1 MKSILAEGIEVM
13 TEERQEEPEISKE
26 EHENLQKILEVQN
39 EEVCYDFVLRFTL
52 SFLLFAHDSII
63 RFVIFRNKDKFIPQ
77 ATSSIQFITTTNM

>member
-1 MKSILAEGIEVM
+1 MKSILAEGIEVI

-52 SFLLFAHDSII
+52 FFALC
-63 RFVIFRNKDKFIPQ
+63 
-77 ATSSIQFITTTNM
+77 T